1 MPWGK
6 RVSEHHHSGVNDDLP
21 TLSRWGRYLSPSSAS
36 VKSQGELSPISVQLQ
51 LMPISIIQAMVR
63 QCDVIVSI
71 SKVVENSQMTLKNLK
86 SIVMLNL
93 RFWWG
98 SNKTLL
104 LETLRLLSKKLVIF
118 DVSLYVSVNF
128 KSVTQTVKWGDTNT
142 NCIPAVLCC
151 VDGQKQI
158 VSITIS

>member
-1 MPWGK
+1 MSWGK

-51 LMPISIIQAMVR
+51 LMPVSIIQAMVR

-104 LETLRLLSKKLVIF
+104 SKKLVIF
-118 DVSLYVSVNF
+118 DVSLYASVNF

-158 VSITIS
+158 VSMTIS

>member
-1 MPWGK
+1 MSWGK

-51 LMPISIIQAMVR
+51 LMPVSIIQAMVR

-104 LETLRLLSKKLVIF
+104 SKKLVIF

-151 VDGQKQI
+151 VDGQKLI
-158 VSITIS
+158 VSMTIS